1 MYYLRTNG
9 IVIQTIGRTPKMLEA
24 IAKELGMDSFMY
36 EMQQNPD
43 FLRMVSTYLKDI
55 PDVVTANVEEDG
67 IFNALKKLELI

>member
-1 MYYLRTNG
+1 
-9 IVIQTIGRTPKMLEA
+9 MLEA

-55 PDVVTANVEEDG
+55 PDVVTAYVEEDE
-67 IFNALKKLELI
+67 IFTDLKKIELINISRIKKMILVHLE

>member
-1 MYYLRTNG
+1 
-9 IVIQTIGRTPKMLEA
+9 MLEA

-55 PDVVTANVEEDG
+55 PDVVTAYVEEDG
-67 IFNALKKLELI
+67 IFNALKKMN

>member
-1 MYYLRTNG
+1 
-9 IVIQTIGRTPKMLEA
+9 MLEA

-55 PDVVTANVEEDG
+55 QDVVTAYVEEDG

>member
-1 MYYLRTNG
+1 
-9 IVIQTIGRTPKMLEA
+9 MLEP

-55 PDVVTANVEEDG
+55 PDVVTAYVEEDG

>member
-1 MYYLRTNG
+1 
-9 IVIQTIGRTPKMLEA
+9 MLEA
-24 IAKELGMDSFMY
+24 VAKELGMDSFMY

-55 PDVVTANVEEDG
+55 PDVVTAYVEEDG

>member
-1 MYYLRTNG
+1 
-9 IVIQTIGRTPKMLEA
+9 MLEA

-55 PDVVTANVEEDG
+55 PDVVTAYVEEDE
-67 IFNALKKLELI
+67 IFTDLKKIELINISRIKKMILVYLE

>member
-1 MYYLRTNG
+1 
-9 IVIQTIGRTPKMLEA
+9 MLEP

-55 PDVVTANVEEDG
+55 RDVVTAYVEEDG

>member
-1 MYYLRTNG
+1 
-9 IVIQTIGRTPKMLEA
+9 MLEA

-55 PDVVTANVEEDG
+55 PDVVTAYVEEDE
-67 IFNALKKLELI
+67 IFTDLKKMN

>member
-1 MYYLRTNG
+1 
-9 IVIQTIGRTPKMLEA
+9 MLEA

-55 PDVVTANVEEDG
+55 PDVVTAQVEEDG

>member
-1 MYYLRTNG
+1 
-9 IVIQTIGRTPKMLEA
+9 MLEA

-55 PDVVTANVEEDG
+55 PDVVTAYVEEDE
-67 IFNALKKLELI
+67 IFTDLKKIELINISRIKKMILVHLEQ